1 MQEIRWAVKKD
12 QNGNIID
19 RKLQVLAGNQEWQDV
34 EEIETEEKKPE
45 EPKFG

>member
-1 MQEIRWAVKKD
+1 MQEIRWFVTKD

-19 RKLQVLAGNQEWQDV
+19 KRLQVLAGNQEWCDV
-34 EEIETEEKKPE
+34 EEIIGEQKPE